1 MKYNS
6 IQSIK
11 KWSET
16 LKLIALDLDDT
27 TLRSDGT
34 LSPKT
39 KAALITAINQGIE
52 VVVASGRSFSSLPQ
66 SIKDIEGIRYAIT
79 SNGAAIYHLEDGERI
94 HSITLKAQS
103 VEEILSALQGEDIC
117 FEAFVNG
124 VPHSDERFVVD
135 PARYGCT
142 RESSIRYIQ
151 STRISEKNMK
161 EFIHLH
167 IEKLDS
173 IDIRCVDLN
182 EKLRI
187 ERLLY
192 ERIPDVYITS
202 SLSNILEI
210 VAPSAGKGAGLRFL
224 SKKLNLSSDSIAAF
238 GNADNDID
246 MLEYAKLGVAV
257 KNATENCLGSANY
270 ITDDNDHDGVA
281 KVIYELLK

>member
-1 MKYNS
+1 
-6 IQSIK
+6 

-117 FEAFVNG
+117 FEAFVN
-124 VPHSDERFVVD
+124 
-135 PARYGCT
+135 
-142 RESSIRYIQ
+142 
-151 STRISEKNMK
+151 
-161 EFIHLH
+161 
-167 IEKLDS
+167 
-173 IDIRCVDLN
+173 
-182 EKLRI
+182 
-187 ERLLY
+187 
-192 ERIPDVYITS
+192 
-202 SLSNILEI
+202 
-210 VAPSAGKGAGLRFL
+210 
-224 SKKLNLSSDSIAAF
+224 
-238 GNADNDID
+238 
-246 MLEYAKLGVAV
+246 
-257 KNATENCLGSANY
+257 
-270 ITDDNDHDGVA
+270 
-281 KVIYELLK
+281 

>member
-79 SNGAAIYHLEDGERI
+79 SNGAAIYHLENGERI

-167 IEKLDS
+167 MKSWIVS
-173 IDIRCVDLN
+173 IYD
-182 EKLRI
+182 
-187 ERLLY
+187 
-192 ERIPDVYITS
+192 
-202 SLSNILEI
+202 
-210 VAPSAGKGAGLRFL
+210 A
-224 SKKLNLSSDSIAAF
+224 SI
-238 GNADNDID
+238 
-246 MLEYAKLGVAV
+246 
-257 KNATENCLGSANY
+257 
-270 ITDDNDHDGVA
+270 
-281 KVIYELLK
+281 

>member
-11 KWSET
+11 KWAER

-79 SNGAAIYHLEDGERI
+79 SNGAAIYHLENGERI

-124 VPHSDERFVVD
+124 VPHSCRRMQH
-135 PARYGCT
+135 RYVT
-142 RESSIRYIQ
+142 P
-151 STRISEKNMK
+151 TPK
-161 EFIHLH
+161 
-167 IEKLDS
+167 
-173 IDIRCVDLN
+173 
-182 EKLRI
+182 
-187 ERLLY
+187 
-192 ERIPDVYITS
+192 
-202 SLSNILEI
+202 SLSE
-210 VAPSAGKGAGLRFL
+210 
-224 SKKLNLSSDSIAAF
+224 
-238 GNADNDID
+238 
-246 MLEYAKLGVAV
+246 
-257 KNATENCLGSANY
+257 
-270 ITDDNDHDGVA
+270 
-281 KVIYELLK
+281 